1 MTPTLLTE
9 ELVLADLATLS
20 HGGQQAIALFLKMSR
35 RLHEQ
40 GAKDAMQDW
49 ITIAAPAL
57 PEKERNE
64 VLVMLMY
71 SFLFSNCQAQ
81 ARVGSGASAPILH

>member
-9 ELVLADLATLS
+9 ELVLADLATLN

-40 GAKDAMQDW
+40 GAKDALQDW

-64 VLVMLMY
+64 VLVMLMC
-71 SFLFSNCQAQ
+71 SFLFSNRQAQ
-81 ARVGSGASAPILH
+81 ARVGAGASAPVLH